1 MTDSLCALKTFSV
14 ESIENMVITNSK
26 FGYPQMVGFV
36 VCLGGAVTALLSG
49 AFLMLKTT
57 DLLQDREAAGRSLAA
72 ITKDT
77 VAMATG
83 GDDAVGAGASLD
95 LCEGDLQTG
104 QWVFSVFV
112 PLSVVPVLVLQN
124 C

>member
-1 MTDSLCALKTFSV
+1 
-14 ESIENMVITNSK
+14 MVITNSK
-26 FGYPQMVGFV
+26 VGLSYPQIVGFA
-36 VCLGGAVTALLSG
+36 GGAVTALLSG

-57 DLLQDREAAGRSLAA
+57 DLLQDREAAGRSLAV

-83 GDDAVGAGASLD
+83 GDNTVGAGASLD
-95 LCEGDLQTG
+95 LGEGDLQTG
-104 QWVFSVFV
+104 QWVFSIFV